1 MGSRRR
7 MLGVGSLGQLWGGR
21 FLLSGPLILR
31 AVLNDGESVSLAGT
45 ERSHLQD
52 TVLHPQTGLLE
63 GQGRLQARGSSE
75 REKRQSLFL
84 SWIARDPFLILTRD
98 SQSEARTG
106 KRRKQKKQVRA
117 Q

>member
-1 MGSRRR
+1 
-7 MLGVGSLGQLWGGR
+7 MLGAGSLGQLWGGR

-52 TVLHPQTGLLE
+52 TALHPQTGLLE